1 MYLSLD
7 IRKLTKKYTDKVI
20 LNNIDLEVP
29 KGTFNLLVGNNG
41 SGKTT
46 LLKIISGLIKPS
58 NGKIIYDDN
67 LKISYQPEN
76 LYSKVEVKVYNLL
89 KYLNGFELNPRT
101 DKGHL
106 ERLLL
111 EFGLNKYNQYKV
123 SELSHGYLKRLLILQ
138 ALMIN
143 ANLYL
148 FDEPL
153 DGLDEEF
160 KSIFL
165 NIIVSLKNEGK
176 TIILV
181 THDPKIFKD
190 ITDHLIYLSCGKISG
205 FLNIKNLRSDQQML
219 YELIIIE
226 NGKLI
231 HTEKDKLKSE
241 IRFNSVNI
249 ESIDKLFITIN
260 NLLEKKNN
268 ISELILKHK

>member
-106 ERLLL
+106 DRLLL

-165 NIIVSLKNEGK
+165 NIIVSLKKEGK